1 MTYFFLCKQKTA
13 YEMRI
18 SDWSSDVCSS
28 DLVLV
33 LALADNRCDA
43 LEGFYVGD
51 KYVPFAGDGAV
62 AGYNGQLSVWWR
74 PGTENQT
81 VPAVL
86 TANGPGWTANDN
98 GAGVCWVTVA
108 YKADAEDAKEPGGP
122 GGSPRF
128 LGVLRG
134 ALCYDPRKDGSVGG
148 SGAHRW
154 ADPATRQ

>member
-1 MTYFFLCKQKTA
+1 MSICDSFF
-13 YEMRI
+13 
-18 SDWSSDVCSS
+18 CSS
-28 DLVLV
+28 RRLHTRCALVTGVQTCALPICLVDAFNYGGKYGTDWEVLV

-98 GAGVCWVTVA
+98 GEIG
-108 YKADAEDAKEPGGP
+108 
-122 GGSPRF
+122 R
-128 LGVLRG
+128 
-134 ALCYDPRKDGSVGG
+134 
-148 SGAHRW
+148 AHV
-154 ADPATRQ
+154 